1 MFPEAGSSDEEFMRR
16 ALHYAREAA
25 AAGEVPVGAI
35 AVCDGEVVAAARN
48 RVEEKHTV
56 TAHAEL
62 ELLHALET
70 LSGDWRMEKY
80 TFYVTKEPCAMCTGA
95 LINARV
101 GRIVFGLPDMR
112 CGCCGSAFD
121 LTGHAG
127 MLWRPQVTGWV
138 LPEECRAVLRD
149 FFRAR
154 RRNATP
160 SGTILLQRKAGE
172 AELRL
177 HASEKK

>member
-1 MFPEAGSSDEEFMRR
+1 MYPEAGSDEEFMRR
-16 ALHYAREAA
+16 ALLYAREAA
-25 AAGEVPVGAI
+25 AAGEVPVGAV

-48 RVEEKHTV
+48 RVEEKHSV

-62 ELLHALET
+62 ELLHALEA
-70 LSGDWRMEKY
+70 LSGDWRMEEY

-127 MLWRPQVTGWV
+127 MLWRPRVTGWV

-154 RRNATP
+154 RRSGSP
-160 SGTILLQRKAGE
+160 SGLELLQRKAGE
-172 AELRL
+172 TELRL
-177 HASEKK
+177 HPPEKK